1 MKEIKRYVGVVV
13 KIHNKILLCKRNTQ
27 GSFPGMW
34 SVPAGSVERGEKSID
49 AAVREFKEET
59 DVDIKHQDLVFAGIV
74 PRTNR
79 NGNFIKGYMFVYL
92 YEPQETL
99 YPDLENAVD
108 GEEHSECGY
117 FSSLQI
123 GNMNTGED
131 LKHLI
136 NVILG
141 VI

>member
-13 KIHNKILLCKRNTQ
+13 KIHNKILLCKRNTE

-92 YEPQETL
+92 YEPQEIL

-117 FSSLQI
+117 FSSSQI